1 MTRSARKVQRT
12 AVGAVLV
19 AVVVA
24 MAIWQPLQRGS
35 VARQDGQV
43 FISEVHYHGV
53 SGLDSEDF
61 LEIHN
66 DGASDVGLNQW
77 CIAGVDFCFEEN
89 TVLSAGASVVVSG
102 SQFDGKLNNKGESL
116 QLRDSVDNLVDE
128 VKYSSAPQ
136 WAYMSAGRGHSLH
149 RKKDEAGVEVVTSWV
164 TDIPSPGNAYS
175 ASHRNAARDFLSVA
189 ISEIHFHPENENP
202 QEEFVE
208 IVNISDQSIG
218 IQNWCLPELSMC
230 FGASDELAPG
240 EVRVVRQDASPLPL
254 SNGDGVVRLIDD
266 AGNIQ
271 DLARYEDNDSWP
283 AYADGHGMSLHR
295 RDGHLWGTEPGNWE
309 AQTPT
314 PGFVDDIKMRGY
326 LPIFSEVSVTRS
338 PTSSQPIQISAHVR
352 DGSQLMLH
360 YRVNFENEVSAP
372 LQQNASGGWTGSIPA
387 QPDGSLVRYRL
398 SADGQ
403 FSQGAWPRNGDGMV
417 YHGTVVTSTAE
428 TLLPRLQWF
437 VEDEYY
443 DQIYNDRDLYG
454 DNGYPTVIAFD
465 GEVFDGSLIRIR
477 GNQSRLNQK
486 RKWKIVLP
494 PGYETTLGGRL
505 AAPVNEF
512 ALNSAV
518 TDKSF
523 VREIL
528 TSELQQMGGGIGQQ
542 VFPLR
547 LERNNQFYG
556 LYLYQEQPDGRW
568 RQRWGFSDDAVAFK
582 SDRQATLN
590 IGQLELP
597 NSELK
602 QRYQRR
608 TQRWLDH
615 TDEVRDLIRQVN
627 NENEDELS
635 AFVYRHL
642 DVPQIIEAIA
652 TMRVAQH
659 LEWEHKNH
667 LLVFDPADEKWRLIP
682 IDFDLNFGRQY
693 VSGCNSL
700 CEEVSASGYMEYM
713 EGNRLGRLFLRI
725 PELRE
730 MLDRRTRTLAD
741 AFLAEGF
748 IEERVT
754 SWEQLLRGD
763 AAKDRKI
770 WFTYG
775 EQQSMQRGQEL
786 LLKNYVVPKREVF
799 FGANSRRLPA
809 AQNPDIR
816 FSISEQGEV
825 TVTNN
830 DSVAIDIS
838 GVPLSRL
845 KAQVPAGTVL
855 LPGQS
860 GVFSLERKP
869 APPLIPGQLHISVMA
884 RE

>member
-1 MTRSARKVQRT
+1 MTRSARQVQIT
-12 AVGAVLV
+12 AVSVVLV
-19 AVVVA
+19 ALVIA
-24 MAIWQPLQRGS
+24 MVIWSPLQRGS
-35 VARQDGQV
+35 VARKDGQV
-43 FISEVHYHGV
+43 FISEVNYHDV

-61 LEIHN
+61 IEIHN
-66 DGASDVGLNQW
+66 SGTSDVGLNQW
-77 CIAGVDFCFEEN
+77 CISGVNFCFQDN
-89 TVLSAGASVVVSG
+89 TVLVAGASLVVTG
-102 SQFDGKLNNKGESL
+102 SQFEGKLNNKGESL

-128 VKYSSAPQ
+128 VEYSSMPQ
-136 WAYMSAGRGHSLH
+136 WTYWSAGRGHSLH
-149 RKKDEAGVEVVTSWV
+149 RKNNEISAESGTGWT
-164 TDIPSPGNAYS
+164 TDIPSPG
-175 ASHRNAARDFLSVA
+175 SVYTA
-189 ISEIHFHPENENP
+189 LNRSTPRVSVSIVISEIHFHPENDNP

-208 IVNISDQSIG
+208 IINISDRSVDIH
-218 IQNWCLPELSMC
+218 NWCLQELSVC
-230 FGASDELAPG
+230 FGANDKLLSN
-240 EVRVVRQDASPLPL
+240 EVRVVRQNAPSLPL
-254 SNGDGVVRLIDD
+254 SNGDGVVRLIDG
-266 AGNIQ
+266 AGKIQ
-271 DLARYEDNDSWP
+271 DLARYEDNGSWP

-295 RDGHLWGTEPGNWE
+295 RDGRLWGTEPGNWE
-309 AQTPT
+309 ARPPT
-314 PGFVDDIKMRGY
+314 PGLTDDIKMGGY

-338 PTSSQPIQISAHVR
+338 PTSVQPIQINTHVR

-360 YRVNFENEVSAP
+360 YRVNFGNEVTEP
-372 LQQNASGGWTGSIPA
+372 LQRNSSGGWTGSIPP

-398 SADGQ
+398 SANGQ
-403 FSQGAWPRNGDGMV
+403 VSQGTWPRSGDGMV
-417 YHGTVVTSTAE
+417 YHGTVVTSSAD

-505 AAPVNEF
+505 ASPVNEF

-547 LERNNQFYG
+547 LERNNEFYG

-568 RQRWGFSDDAVAFK
+568 RQRWGFSDSAVAFK

-590 IGQLELP
+590 VSQLELP
-597 NSELK
+597 HSEMR

-615 TDEVRDLIRQVN
+615 TDEIRDLIRQVN
-627 NENEDELS
+627 NENQDELL

-642 DVPQIIEAIA
+642 DIPQIVESIA

-667 LLVFDPADEKWRLIP
+667 VLVFDPADEKWRLIP

-700 CEEVSASGYMEYM
+700 CEEVAASGYMEYM
-713 EGNRLGRLFLRI
+713 EGNRLGRLFLKI

-741 AFLAEGF
+741 LFLAESF
-748 IEERVT
+748 IEGRIAE
-754 SWEQLLRGD
+754 WEQLLRGD

-775 EQQSMQRGQEL
+775 EQQSMQRGQEIL
-786 LLKNYVVPKREVF
+786 VTNYVLPKRELLT
-799 FGANSRRLPA
+799 GTNSRRLPA
-809 AQNPDIR
+809 AQNPE
-816 FSISEQGEV
+816 FNYSISAQGEV

-830 DSVAIDIS
+830 DSVAIDVS
-838 GVPLSRL
+838 GVQLPRL
-845 KAQVPAGTVL
+845 KSQVPAGTVI
-855 LPGQS
+855 LPGRS
-860 GVFSLERKP
+860 AVFSLERKP
-869 APPLIPGQLHISVMA
+869 VATLLPGQLHISIMA
-884 RE
+884 P

>member
-1 MTRSARKVQRT
+1 
-12 AVGAVLV
+12 
-19 AVVVA
+19 
-24 MAIWQPLQRGS
+24 
-35 VARQDGQV
+35 
-43 FISEVHYHGV
+43 
-53 SGLDSEDF
+53 
-61 LEIHN
+61 
-66 DGASDVGLNQW
+66 
-77 CIAGVDFCFEEN
+77 
-89 TVLSAGASVVVSG
+89 
-102 SQFDGKLNNKGESL
+102 
-116 QLRDSVDNLVDE
+116 
-128 VKYSSAPQ
+128 
-136 WAYMSAGRGHSLH
+136 
-149 RKKDEAGVEVVTSWV
+149 
-164 TDIPSPGNAYS
+164 
-175 ASHRNAARDFLSVA
+175 
-189 ISEIHFHPENENP
+189 
-202 QEEFVE
+202 
-208 IVNISDQSIG
+208 
-218 IQNWCLPELSMC
+218 
-230 FGASDELAPG
+230 
-240 EVRVVRQDASPLPL
+240 
-254 SNGDGVVRLIDD
+254 VVRLIDD
-266 AGNIQ
+266 AGSIQ

-387 QPDGSLVRYRL
+387 QLDGSLVRYRL

-417 YHGTVVTSTAE
+417 YHGTVVTSTAD

-465 GEVFDGSLIRIR
+465 GEVFDGSLMRIR

-642 DVPQIIEAIA
+642 DIPQIIEAIA

-845 KAQVPAGTVL
+845 KVQVPAGTVL

>member
-1 MTRSARKVQRT
+1 MTRSARQVQIT
-12 AVGAVLV
+12 AVSAVFVLLV
-19 AVVVA
+19 ISV
-24 MAIWQPLQRGS
+24 AIWSPLQRGS
-35 VARQDGQV
+35 VARKDGQI
-43 FISEVHYHGV
+43 FISEVNYRDV
-53 SGLDSEDF
+53 SGLDSGDY

-66 DGASDVGLNQW
+66 GGTSDVSLNQW
-77 CIAGVDFCFEEN
+77 CISGVDFCFQDN
-89 TVLSAGASVVVSG
+89 TVLAAGATVVVPST
-102 SQFDGKLNNKGESL
+102 QFDGKLNNEGESL
-116 QLRDSVDNLVDE
+116 ELRDSVDNLVDE
-128 VKYSSAPQ
+128 VKYSSVPT
-136 WAYMSAGRGHSLH
+136 WAYMSAGRGHTLH
-149 RKKDEAGVEVVTSWV
+149 RNRNQADAGNEAMWI
-164 TDIPSPGNAYS
+164 TDVPSPGGIYNPTLRS
-175 ASHRNAARDFLSVA
+175 MARTDVSVVV
-189 ISEIHFHPENENP
+189 SEIHFHPENDNP

-208 IVNISDQSIG
+208 IVNISDRSVG
-218 IQNWCLPELSMC
+218 LQNWCLQEIAVC
-230 FGASDELAPG
+230 FEAGDALAPS
-240 EVRVVRQDASPLPL
+240 EVRVVRQSATSTPL
-254 SNGDGVVRLIDD
+254 SNSDGVVRLLDES
-266 AGNIQ
+266 GELQ
-271 DLARYEDNDSWP
+271 DVARYEDKDLWP

-295 RDGHLWGTEPGNWE
+295 RDGQLWGTEPGNWE
-309 AQTPT
+309 AQPPT
-314 PGFVDDIKMRGY
+314 PGFVETIKLRGY
-326 LPIFSEVSVTRS
+326 LPTFHDVTTTRS
-338 PTSSQPIQISAHVR
+338 PTSTQPLQISAHIR
-352 DGSQLMLH
+352 DGSRLAVH
-360 YRVNFENEVSAP
+360 YRVNFGDEITLP
-372 LQQNASGGWTGSIPA
+372 LQQNSSGEWTGSIPP
-387 QPDGSLVRYRL
+387 QIDGALVRYRL
-398 SADGQ
+398 SADGEY
-403 FSQGAWPRNGDGMV
+403 SQGSWPRAGDGMV
-417 YHGTVVTSTAE
+417 YRGTVVTSNAD

-437 VEDEYY
+437 VEDKYY

-465 GEVFDGSLIRIR
+465 GEVFDGSLMRIR

-505 AAPVNEF
+505 AVPVNEF

-542 VFPLR
+542 VFPIR

-597 NSELK
+597 HSELR

-615 TDEVRDLIRQVN
+615 TDEIRELIRQVN
-627 NENEDELS
+627 NDNQDELL
-635 AFVYRHL
+635 AFVYKHL
-642 DVPQIIEAIA
+642 DVPQIVEAIA

-667 LLVFDPADEKWRLIP
+667 VLIYDPADEKWRLIP

-713 EGNRLGRLFLRI
+713 EGNRLGRLFLKI

-741 AFLAEGF
+741 VFLAEGF
-748 IEERVT
+748 IEERVAA
-754 SWEQLLRGD
+754 WEPLLRGD

-786 LLKNYVVPKREVF
+786 LITNYVKPKREIF
-799 FGANSRRLPA
+799 FGSNSRRLPA
-809 AQNPDIR
+809 SQNPEIDYT
-816 FSISEQGEV
+816 ISDQAEV

-838 GVPLSRL
+838 GVQLSRL
-845 KAQVPAGTVL
+845 KALVPAGTVL

-860 GVFSLERKP
+860 AVFSVERKVVTP
-869 APPLIPGQLHISVMA
+869 TVPNQMHISVLPS
-884 RE
+884 

>member
-1 MTRSARKVQRT
+1 MA
-12 AVGAVLV
+12 L
-19 AVVVA
+19 VVA
-24 MAIWQPLQRGS
+24 MVIWSPLQRES
-35 VARQDGQV
+35 VARKDGQV
-43 FISEVHYHGV
+43 FISEVNYHDV

-61 LEIHN
+61 IEIHN
-66 DGASDVGLNQW
+66 SGASDVGLNQW
-77 CIAGVDFCFEEN
+77 CISGVNFCFQDN
-89 TVLSAGASVVVSG
+89 TVLVAGATLVVSG
-102 SQFDGKLNNKGESL
+102 SQFEGKLNNDGEAL

-128 VKYSSAPQ
+128 VEYSSMPQ
-136 WAYMSAGRGHSLH
+136 WAYWSAGRGHSLH
-149 RKKDEAGVEVVTSWV
+149 RVKNPMATSGEWRWV
-164 TDIPSPGNAYS
+164 TDVPSPGSIYS
-175 ASHRNAARDFLSVA
+175 EAHRSSVRNSVSVV
-189 ISEIHFHPENENP
+189 ISEVNYHPENDNP

-208 IVNISDQSIG
+208 IVNISDRSVD
-218 IQNWCLPELSMC
+218 IQNWCLQELSVC
-230 FGASDELAPG
+230 FGANDALAPN
-240 EVRVVRQDASPLPL
+240 EVRVVRQDAPSFPL
-254 SNGDGVVRLIDD
+254 SNGEGVFRLTDD

-271 DLARYEDNDSWP
+271 DLARYEDNGSWP

-295 RDGHLWGTEPGNWE
+295 RDGLLWGTEPGNWE
-309 AQTPT
+309 ARPPT
-314 PGFVDDIKMRGY
+314 PGFADDIKMGGY

-338 PTSSQPIQISAHVR
+338 PTSSQPIQINAHIR

-360 YRVNFENEVSAP
+360 YRVNFGNEVTAP
-372 LQQNASGGWTGSIPA
+372 LQQNSSGGWAGSIPP

-398 SADGQ
+398 SANGQ
-403 FSQGAWPRNGDGMV
+403 FSQGTWPRSGDGMV
-417 YHGTVVTSTAE
+417 YHGTVVASSAD

-465 GEVFDGSLIRIR
+465 GEVFDGSLIRVR

-505 AAPVNEF
+505 ATPVNEF

-523 VREIL
+523 IREIL

-547 LERNNQFYG
+547 LERNNEFYG

-568 RQRWGFSDDAVAFK
+568 RQRWGFSEDAVAFK
-582 SDRQATLN
+582 SDRQATLTAS
-590 IGQLELP
+590 QLELP
-597 NSELK
+597 NSEMR

-615 TDEVRDLIRQVN
+615 VDEIRELIRQVN
-627 NENEDELS
+627 NANQDELL

-642 DVPQIIEAIA
+642 DIPQIVEALA

-667 LLVFDPADEKWRLIP
+667 VLVFDPADEKWRLIP

-713 EGNRLGRLFLRI
+713 EGNRLGRLFLKI

-741 AFLAEGF
+741 SFLAESF
-748 IEERVT
+748 IEGRITE
-754 SWEQLLRGD
+754 WEQLLRGD
-763 AAKDRKI
+763 AARDRKI

-775 EQQSMQRGQEL
+775 EQQSMQRGQEIL
-786 LLKNYVVPKREVF
+786 VTNYVIPKRELLT
-799 FGANSRRLPA
+799 GSNSRRLPA
-809 AQNPDIR
+809 AQNPEINY
-816 FSISEQGEV
+816 SISEQGEV

-830 DSVAIDIS
+830 DSVAIDVS
-838 GVPLSRL
+838 GMQLSRL
-845 KAQVPAGTVL
+845 KSQVPAGTVI
-855 LPGQS
+855 LPGQTA
-860 GVFSLERKP
+860 VFSLERKP
-869 APPLIPGQLHISVMA
+869 VTALLAGQLHVSVMA
-884 RE
+884 P